1 MRVRRP
7 QPRPESDA
15 HQEETM
21 KRIKYLLFVLAICL
35 LAEGCS
41 TSPLLPVTEDFT
53 LRQAEQRLWLRA
65 EEEQE
70 VLEGSGIIYED
81 QELENYLLEIVER
94 LQPPEVKDQFTFRIK
109 LIKDPFLN
117 AFAFPNG
124 VIYLHTGILARL
136 ENEAQ
141 LAALLAHELTHCTH
155 RHALRAFSEFKNQS
169 NVLTSFKQAMARLS
183 TVQDLLALFGATGSP
198 AAINGYSQAFETE
211 ADIVGLALM
220 AKAGYEPTEALKLF
234 EHLKHEVETEDLKE
248 PFFFG
253 THPRLQGRI
262 ENCRDFLDNL
272 EKDDGKKIKN
282 REVFLEKTHRVILYN
297 ASLDLKA
304 GRFGAAQ
311 RGAAKYLTI
320 RADDPKAYFLLGEIF
335 RQKGDTE
342 DNKKARFYYEKA
354 IALNPSYT
362 DAHKAIG
369 LIYFKEGAWKLA
381 QKSFETSLSLSPQ
394 RPDHAYIQRYLQECN
409 TKEMVP

>member
-1 MRVRRP
+1 
-7 QPRPESDA
+7 
-15 HQEETM
+15 M
-21 KRIKYLLFVLAICL
+21 KRIEYPLFLLAICL
-35 LAEGCS
+35 LVVSCS

-53 LRQAEQRLWLRA
+53 LREAEQRLWLRA
-65 EEEQE
+65 EEEQA
-70 VLEGSGIIYED
+70 VLEGTGIIYED
-81 QELENYLLEIVER
+81 QMLESYLLQIAER
-94 LQPPEVKDQFTFRIK
+94 LQPPEVLEKFTFRIK

-124 VIYLHTGILARL
+124 VMYLHTGILARL

-141 LAALLAHELTHCTH
+141 LAALLAHEMTHCTH

-169 NVLTSFKQAMARLS
+169 NVLTSFKQTMARLS
-183 TVQDLLALFGATGSP
+183 SVQDLLALFGATGSP
-198 AAINGYSQAFETE
+198 AAINGYSQPFETE

-220 AKAGYEPTEALKLF
+220 AKAGYEPSEALRLF
-234 EHLKHEVETEDLKE
+234 EHLNHEVETEGLQE

-253 THPRLQGRI
+253 THPRLHSRI
-262 ENCRDFLDNL
+262 ENCRAFLDNL
-272 EKDDGKKIKN
+272 KKDGDKKIKN
-282 REVFLEKTHRVILYN
+282 RAIFLEKIHKVILYN

-311 RGAAKYLTI
+311 RGAAKYLAV
-320 RADDPKAYFLLGEIF
+320 RGDDPKAYFLLGEIF
-335 RQKGDTE
+335 RQRGDAE
-342 DNKKARFYYEKA
+342 DNRKARAYYEKA

-369 LIYFKEGAWKLA
+369 LIHFKEGAWKLA
-381 QKSFETSLSLSPQ
+381 RRSFETSLSLSPQ

-409 TKEMVP
+409 NKEMAP